1 MIATNCR
8 LSVATAQFSSSAFT
22 AYAHVNHKVRSFRN
36 VCHNLPLWTF
46 QGVMNSGFGDCLQA
60 FHKVTD
66 FANLQ
71 YQQLLN
77 NRSVDYSC
85 LVNFQTDD
93 HLSTG
98 NADGGTKR
106 VILVGLGPWQ
116 TLLHCKGL
124 EWFCSFLADA
134 SYHWLKRGAGVSRWS
149 QWQCIMIM
157 CRYDS
162 RPQLC
167 ICCCKAAAENQLTQV
182 VRLSWVCS
190 RHFCCV

>member
-1 MIATNCR
+1 
-8 LSVATAQFSSSAFT
+8 
-22 AYAHVNHKVRSFRN
+22 
-36 VCHNLPLWTF
+36 
-46 QGVMNSGFGDCLQA
+46 MNSGFGDCLQA

-106 VILVGLGPWQ
+106 VILVGLGP
-116 TLLHCKGL
+116 
-124 EWFCSFLADA
+124 
-134 SYHWLKRGAGVSRWS
+134 
-149 QWQCIMIM
+149 
-157 CRYDS
+157 
-162 RPQLC
+162 
-167 ICCCKAAAENQLTQV
+167 
-182 VRLSWVCS
+182 
-190 RHFCCV
+190 